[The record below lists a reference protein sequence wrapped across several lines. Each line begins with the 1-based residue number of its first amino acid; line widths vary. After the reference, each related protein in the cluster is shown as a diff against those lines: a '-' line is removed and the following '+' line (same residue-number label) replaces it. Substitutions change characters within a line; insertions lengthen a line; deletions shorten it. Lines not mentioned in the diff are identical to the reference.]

1 MTTTIRL
8 PSIYLLALAVLLG
21 CSAGAT
27 DPETT
32 PDPDPAITEV
42 HRVAVGDTAVLGL
55 GDSVAFQGTGI
66 QAEFLR
72 VVADS
77 RCPVGVTCVWEGDA
91 EVSID
96 VITGGEAEEVR
107 LHTTL
112 EPTAV
117 GIASYEL
124 QLIDLLP
131 YPLAGATMNAPPPQL
146 LLRLVPAPTP

>member
-1 MTTTIRL
+1 MTATRL
-8 PSIYLLALAVLLG
+8 PSVYLLALAVLLG
-21 CSAGAT
+21 CGAGAT
-27 DPETT
+27 DPGTT

-55 GDSVAFQGTGI
+55 GDSVVFQATGI
-66 QAEFLR
+66 RAEFVG

-96 VITGGEAEEVR
+96 VVTGGGADEVR

-112 EPTAV
+112 DPTAV
-117 GIASYEL
+117 DIASYEL
-124 QLIDLLP
+124 QLVDLHP
-131 YPLAGATMNAPPPQL
+131 YPVAGPTTDVRPLRL
-146 LLRLVPAPTP
+146 LLRLVPAPMP